1 MEPNKPKK
9 ADLEIASDFDSLFN
23 EILEPQTDEEI
34 QAFLAD
40 AGYDIQ
46 VLRAR
51 GRDFVNDLMAS
62 NWRFVS
68 PEEINQVSAQ
78 IDEVPL
84 RLDWSKE
91 RLIAAVQKI
100 MSQLTSAGM
109 QPRFGFR
116 NQEQLTESDFATILQ
131 ELEYQARKNGIE
143 PDLGQ
148 K

>member
-1 MEPNKPKK
+1 MEPNKSKK
-9 ADLEIASDFDSLFN
+9 TDLEIASDFDSLFN
-23 EILEPQTDEEI
+23 EIPEPQTDEEI

-46 VLRAR
+46 VLKAR

-68 PEEINQVSAQ
+68 PEELNQVSAQ

-84 RLDWSKE
+84 RLDWGRE
-91 RLIAAVQKI
+91 RLMAAFQKI
-100 MSQLTSAGM
+100 TSQLTSAGM
-109 QPRFGFR
+109 HPRFAFR
-116 NQEQLTESDFATILQ
+116 NQEQLTESDLATILQ

-148 K
+148 E

>member
-1 MEPNKPKK
+1 MEPNKSKK
-9 ADLEIASDFDSLFN
+9 TDLEIASAFDSLFN
-23 EILEPQTDEEI
+23 ETPEPETDEEI
-34 QAFLAD
+34 QVFLAD

-46 VLRAR
+46 TLGAR
-51 GRDFVNDLMAS
+51 GRDFVNDLMAG

-68 PEEINQVSAQ
+68 PEELNQVSAQ

>member
-1 MEPNKPKK
+1 MEPNKSKK
-9 ADLEIASDFDSLFN
+9 TDLEIASDFDSLFN

-51 GRDFVNDLMAS
+51 GRDFVNDLMAG

-68 PEEINQVSAQ
+68 PEELNQVSAQ

-84 RLDWSKE
+84 RLDWSRE
-91 RLIAAVQKI
+91 RLMAAFQKI
-100 MSQLTSAGM
+100 TSQLTSAGM
-109 QPRFGFR
+109 QPQFGFR
-116 NQEQLTESDFATILQ
+116 NQEQLTKSDLATILQ